1 MSLLEKALKRIEES
15 KKAKIQEEK
24 KVKIKE
30 SIPKEKLPK
39 IREGIDFSN
48 MTITQDDLWFLY
60 RLKIGEGTR
69 NKRTI
74 LLPKFTE
81 VFNKNLN
88 EMRKI
93 KEV

>member
-1 MSLLEKALKRIEES
+1 MSLLEKALKKIEES
-15 KKAKIQEEK
+15 E
-24 KVKIKE
+24 KVKIH
-30 SIPKEKLPK
+30 KEKLPK
-39 IREGIDFSN
+39 IKEDIDFSN

-74 LLPKFTE
+74 LLPKFSE
-81 VFNKNLN
+81 VFNRNLN